1 MFNDMSIVSTAI
13 SSFNNAALFSPYF
26 FIAAL
31 FTIPLFIMAYF
42 YGRDFM
48 SRFGWEKSDMES
60 KIGLWCVVCVV
71 LWMLLVGG
79 NYAVIRDSISLLPA
93 LNAFILFVSMVYITN
108 RFKRFNYLQKVYNK
122 KSRWLLFIGFLL
134 LAAFSAMPTWWGI
147 LLQISAIVC
156 GMIVGDR
163 LHKNIPDLLA
173 SCTVMGIVTGLLLMQ
188 PEYFRFG
195 QLGNLTFLHLAAL
208 LITGLFGITT
218 IVAKYTNARSKI
230 HQSAYIKLK
239 WLCRIMALLAL
250 ILFVLTESVPIFVG
264 LMGVCA
270 LSEMLTIYHGKNIP
284 EHIYKQSFAMFLISF
299 GIIII
304 CPFITMLGII
314 YMADITPK
322 FNIKDF
328 TNLL

>member
-1 MFNDMSIVSTAI
+1 MTTSESTFLEMIKPTIVDKCNKERICPSVIAMLAIIKSSWGTSRESAFARNLFNLPID
-13 SSFNNAALFSPYF
+13 
-26 FIAAL
+26 
-31 FTIPLFIMAYF
+31 
-42 YGRDFM
+42 DKW
-48 SRFGWEKSDMES
+48 FGKCYS
-60 KIGLWCVVCVV
+60 KQ
-71 LWMLLVGG
+71 
-79 NYAVIRDSISLLPA
+79 SE
-93 LNAFILFVSMVYITN
+93 
-108 RFKRFNYLQKVYNK
+108 KVYNK